1 MSASVGPGWQ
11 APLPLLDLDVLRN
24 FVAIVENR
32 SFSRAAQQ
40 VHRTPSALSMQIKSL
55 EATLGKALL
64 VREARRISTTTEGET
79 LLRYARRLLNLN
91 QEAVTQFLQPALQ
104 GSVRMGTA
112 DDVGTRLLPQVLSR
126 FARFHPSVQV
136 DVSVAPSLELMERFD
151 GDDLDVA
158 LMTSGT
164 DGLPEGRGEVV
175 HSEPLVWAG
184 RSGGLASECRPLQ
197 LALSNH
203 GCAWRRMALA
213 ALDATDIDYRIA
225 YVSESTSGLCAAL
238 SADLAVSALPASMV
252 EAPLRSLGQG
262 VGLPVMGNYQVLML
276 RHPDRQSASD
286 ALAETVIEAFQHWS
300 GQSLE
305 LASA

>member
-1 MSASVGPGWQ
+1 MSVPNGPGWQ

-32 SFSRAAQQ
+32 SFSRAAHQ

-55 EATLGKALL
+55 EETLGKTLL
-64 VREARRISTTTEGET
+64 IREARRVSTTCEGET

-91 QEAVTQFLQPALQ
+91 QEAVEQFLCPALQ
-104 GSVRMGTA
+104 GTVRLGTA

-126 FARFHPSVQV
+126 FARSHPSVQV
-136 DVSVAPSLELMERFD
+136 DVSVAPSLDLMRRFD
-151 GDDLDVA
+151 AGELDVA

-164 DGLPEGRGEVV
+164 DGMPGDRGEVV
-175 HSEPLVWAG
+175 HSESLVWAG
-184 RSGGLASECRPLQ
+184 RRGGMASERRPLQ

-203 GCAWRRMALA
+203 GCAWRRMALS
-213 ALDATDIDYRIA
+213 ALDAAGIDYRIA
-225 YVSESTSGLCAAL
+225 YVSENTAGHCAAL
-238 SADLAVSALPASMV
+238 WADLAISTLPASMV
-252 EAPLRSLGQG
+252 EPPLKCIDQSA
-262 VGLPVMGNYQVLML
+262 GLPALGKYQVLML
-276 RHPDRQSASD
+276 RHPGSNSASD
-286 ALAETVIEAFQHWS
+286 ALADTVVEAFQHWT